1 MGVGARTR
9 LAQTY
14 YDMATLQDAGVPI
27 LRSFDILIE
36 GREGKLKRT
45 LNQVRESVTK
55 GSSLSESLDRH
66 RKVFP
71 EMDRMVIQAGETS
84 GSLADS
90 FKMLSQWHEF
100 VHKITWRVLS
110 GMLYPVFS
118 LHLAAFVVPGP
129 DLILGKIGLGT
140 YLLQAIRTLSLLYIP
155 AAIVLGVFYLAPRA
169 GSLRRSVDWLTLKIP
184 IYGQAMYHLCV
195 SRYAKAFS
203 MLYKAGVPITE
214 CTQRANL
221 ATGNLVMAGLFAG
234 AVRSV
239 HEGGMACEGF
249 SPRLPTEYRAL
260 WRIGEESGELDKTA
274 AKIGEIAADRADLF
288 FHEFARWLP
297 IVVWAAIAAIL
308 VYKIFKIASQIPSFS
323 GDFDF

>member
-14 YDMATLQDAGVPI
+14 YDLATLQDAGVPI

-36 GREGKLKRT
+36 GREGTLKGT
-45 LNQVRESVTK
+45 LSQVRESVTK
-55 GSSLSESLDRH
+55 GSSLSESMDRH

-100 VHKITWRVLS
+100 VHRITWRVLS
-110 GMLYPVFS
+110 GMLYPIFC

-129 DLILGKIGLGT
+129 ALILGKIGFGA
-140 YLLQAIRTLSLLYIP
+140 YLLEALRILSLLYIP
-155 AAIVLGVFYLAPRA
+155 AAMVLGIFYFGPRA
-169 GSLRRSVDWLTLKIP
+169 GSLRRSIDWLTLKIP
-184 IYGQAMYHLCV
+184 IFGQAMYHLCV

-221 ATGNLVMAGLFAG
+221 ATGNLVMTGLFAG

-239 HEGGMACEGF
+239 HEGGLACEGF
-249 SPRLPTEYRAL
+249 SPRLPAEYRAL
-260 WRIGEESGELDKTA
+260 WRIGEESGELDKTT

-288 FHEFARWLP
+288 FNEFARWFP
-297 IVVWAAIAAIL
+297 IAIWAAIAAVMI
-308 VYKIFKIASQIPSFS
+308 YMIFKMASQIPGYS
-323 GDFDF
+323 GNFDF